1 MTLAETG
8 VKQDLTIGNVVAISR
23 KGVIRASGII
33 ESVKQINQD
42 RFDVTFTNGKTESM
56 VWGKSL
62 TVV

>member
-8 VKQDLTIGNVVAISR
+8 IKQDLIIGNVVAISR

-33 ESVKQINQD
+33 ESVKQVNQD

-56 VWGKSL
+56 VWGKTL
-62 TVV
+62 TIV

>member
-8 VKQDLTIGNVVAISR
+8 IKQDLTVGNVVTISR

-62 TVV
+62 TIV

>member
-8 VKQDLTIGNVVAISR
+8 IKQDLTIGNVVAISR
-23 KGVIRASGII
+23 KGVVRANGII
-33 ESVKQINQD
+33 ESVKQVNQD

>member
-8 VKQDLTIGNVVAISR
+8 IKQDLTVGNVVAISR

-33 ESVKQINQD
+33 ESVKQVNQD
-42 RFDVTFTNGKTESM
+42 RFDITFTNGNTESM

-62 TVV
+62 TIV